1 MAVQAKG
8 RVTFQKIV
16 DGSTLSFALSANMG
30 TTQIKSKDPV
40 SFFPNYPTNNLII
53 TPVLTVSGEG
63 GTNQVKG
70 TCNWFVDNVRITS
83 GQGGYTIQTSG
94 TFSLVI
100 AANLTKASTIIRC
113 EYEYTQPATGLRH
126 TVTTTIPLQQVENA
140 GTMIMAQIHS
150 QHQQF
155 IKDGPAEKTLSFEAK
170 MIRGGDEDTT
180 NVGYKWE
187 ITGTNGNYYTITAAT
202 APAGSG
208 LPAGN
213 LFTGWNTKT
222 LTVSSAAITNIATIR
237 LTCTDT
243 DSASSTFNK
252 TCLAEMTVRD
262 ATDPYDLVISTP
274 MGNSMSQSNAA
285 GCPMQID
292 IYQNNAAWKDEFY
305 LNKKLVFYRL
315 TAAGAKD
322 TTWAP
327 ATSDFPGWAI
337 ASGEVSRTYNSTA
350 GLGTPANRTVSIKW
364 AHLLAGVSTTFEAA
378 IDF

>member
-1 MAVQAKG
+1 MAVQAKN
-8 RVTFQKIV
+8 RVTFHKIV
-16 DGSTLSFALSANMG
+16 DGSTLSFALTANMG

-40 SFFPNYPTNNLII
+40 SFFPNYPTTNLVI

-70 TCNWFVDNVRITS
+70 TCSWYVDNVRIVT
-83 GQGGYTIQTSG
+83 GQNGYTIQTAG

-113 EYEYTQPATGLRH
+113 EYEYTQPVTGLSH
-126 TVTTTIPLQQVENA
+126 TVSTTIPLQQVENA

-155 IKDGPAEKTLSFEAK
+155 IKDGPTEKILSFEGK

-180 NVGYKWE
+180 NVSYKWE

-213 LFTGWNTKT
+213 LFTGWNAKT
-222 LTVSSAAITNIATIR
+222 LTVSSSAVINIATIR
-237 LTCTDT
+237 LTCTDS
-243 DSASSTFNK
+243 DPASSTFNK
-252 TCLAEMTVRD
+252 TCLAEITVRD
-262 ATDPYDLVISTP
+262 ATDPYDLVMSTP
-274 MGNSMSQSNAA
+274 MGNSMSQGIVA
-285 GCPMQID
+285 GLPMQID
-292 IYQNNAAWKDEFY
+292 IYQNNAAWKDGYY

-322 TTWAP
+322 TSWAP
-327 ATSDFPGWAI
+327 AASDFTGWAI
-337 ASGEVSRTYNSTA
+337 ASGEVSRTYNSTN

-364 AHLLAGVSTTFEAA
+364 AHLLAGVSTTFEGA